1 MKDFLCGI
9 VGFVGSIF
17 ASFFGGFDAAIIT
30 LIAFM
35 AVDFVS
41 GLVCAGVFGAS
52 EKTENGA
59 LESNTCWK
67 GICKKVMTLV
77 LVFVAHRV
85 DISLGTTYVRDT
97 VTIAFITSELISILE
112 NAGLMGLRIPKVL
125 YKVIDI
131 LKDKIDDKEE
141 KHGI

>member
-9 VGFVGSIF
+9 VGFVGGIF

-35 AVDFVS
+35 AVDFSS

>member
-9 VGFVGSIF
+9 VGFVGSVI

-35 AVDFVS
+35 AVDFAS

-52 EKTENGA
+52 VKTENGA

>member
-1 MKDFLCGI
+1 MKDFLCG
-9 VGFVGSIF
+9 VTGFVGSVV

-35 AVDFVS
+35 AVDFAS

-52 EKTENGA
+52 EKTKNGA

-112 NAGLMGLRIPKVL
+112 NAGLMGLGVPNVL

-131 LKDKIDDKEE
+131 LKDKIDDKED
-141 KHGI
+141 